1 MVTAIGCASSPVSSM
16 RTSSSDS
23 WRRAAR
29 RARLGARPRR
39 RDCSARDWRSGAAAP
54 SPISQLEEFA
64 QAEIARLEDA
74 RLSALEDR
82 VEAELELGRPAADLV
97 GELQGLVA
105 RYPLRERL
113 RAASMLALYRCG
125 RQTDALAVFDDARRT
140 LVETLGLEPG
150 PGLQQLTTPRARA

>member
-1 MVTAIGCASSPVSSM
+1 MT
-16 RTSSSDS
+16 
-23 WRRAAR
+23 
-29 RARLGARPRR
+29 
-39 RDCSARDWRSGAAAP
+39 P

-64 QAEIARLEDA
+64 QAEIARLEDE

-82 VEAELELGRPAADLV
+82 IEAELELGRPAADLV

-140 LVETLGLEPG
+140 LVDTLGLG
-150 PGLQQLTTPRARA
+150 ARARASSGFNAACSSTIRRSPRLRRGGATSASAGEPPAAPDGGGAAAGPRTAASSPSQRSPSQA